1 MLGKPAFPL
10 WESHYLLSVSNTCK
24 QQAVGYLSKKKTVSV
39 RFAQSC
45 LSLLW
50 GNQGSYKWNAAV
62 KHMIRTQD
70 EISFWQNLVFRV

>member
-1 MLGKPAFPL
+1 M
-10 WESHYLLSVSNTCK
+10 
-24 QQAVGYLSKKKTVSV
+24 

-45 LSLLW
+45 LSLFW

-70 EISFWQNLVFRV
+70 EISFWQKLVFRV